1 MRMINNILFR
11 TCGRVFTLTF
21 ILKHLV
27 FSLDVACFVLWFFED
42 DDYYSL
48 PARNTF
54 EYILLASTISIYIMV
69 FGVMMALSLCANVK
83 ASTHKAIILAEICT
97 FVIITSISLV
107 NCLFLMPWLQ
117 PKLIAITIMLCI
129 INGLLCCD
137 YVLISYRKK
146 RKGRLPDCV

>member
-54 EYILLASTISIYIMV
+54 EYILLASTISIHIMV

-83 ASTHKAIILAEICT
+83 ASTHKTIILAEICT

-137 YVLISYRKK
+137 YVLISYRMK
-146 RKGRLPDCV
+146 RKGKLPDCV

>member
-11 TCGRVFTLTF
+11 TCGRVCTLTF
-21 ILKHLV
+21 ILKYLV

-42 DDYYSL
+42 DDFYSL
-48 PARNTF
+48 PAKNMF

-69 FGVMMALSLCANVK
+69 FAVMMALTLCANVK
-83 ASTHKAIILAEICT
+83 AITQKAIILAEICT
-97 FVIITSISLV
+97 FVIISSISVV